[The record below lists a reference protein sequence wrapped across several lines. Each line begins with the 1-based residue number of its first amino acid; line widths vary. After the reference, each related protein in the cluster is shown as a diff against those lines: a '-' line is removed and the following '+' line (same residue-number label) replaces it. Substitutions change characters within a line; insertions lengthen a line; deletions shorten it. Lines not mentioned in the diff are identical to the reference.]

1 MHFFVLPNYVARFVH
16 HTNHPIPQPM
26 MLLDSSQKYNTN
38 YNETIAMQN
47 IQPQYSRS
55 HSHPAPSHFDA
66 HDGTYNPSLQRP
78 YSFADGQVANLT
90 EIHGE
95 IKKRYKIVMIHLHTL
110 RK

>member
-1 MHFFVLPNYVARFVH
+1 
-16 HTNHPIPQPM
+16 M

-66 HDGTYNPSLQRP
+66 HDGTCNPSLQRP
-78 YSFADGQVANLT
+78 YSFADGQVASLS

-95 IKKRYKIVMIHLHTL
+95 NKKRCKRSITY
-110 RK
+110 

>member
-1 MHFFVLPNYVARFVH
+1 
-16 HTNHPIPQPM
+16 M

-95 IKKRYKIVMIHLHTL
+95 IKKRYTIVMIHLHTL